1 MVTALWRRADEL
13 AELSGGCDNLA
24 VPPRIADN
32 HLGFGVRVLV
42 RNMQLLQLGL
52 LRHIAFSALPLTTLV
67 LQLFPTIQNLLDG
80 IARICVLQRGNVEP
94 ADFARELNF
103 DVVRDTCL

>member
-1 MVTALWRRADEL
+1 MTTLGRRADEL

-24 VPPRIADN
+24 VPLRIPHN
-32 HLGFGVRVLV
+32 NLGFGVRVLV
-42 RNMQLLQLGL
+42 RNMQLSQLFL
-52 LRHIAFSALPLTTLV
+52 LRHISLSTLPLTTLF
-67 LQLFPTIQNLLDG
+67 LQLFTAMQNFLDG
-80 IARICVLQRGNVEP
+80 IARICVLKRGNVEP